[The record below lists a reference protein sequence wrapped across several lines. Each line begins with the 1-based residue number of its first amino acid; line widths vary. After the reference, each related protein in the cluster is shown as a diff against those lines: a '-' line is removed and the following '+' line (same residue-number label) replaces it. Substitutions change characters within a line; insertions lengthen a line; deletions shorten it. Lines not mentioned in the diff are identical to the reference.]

1 MFFRHFRLGEELRR
15 VTQMQHADDI
25 VDVVAKE
32 RHARVCGGSNLPDD
46 LVDRRFDVDAR
57 HLRPGHHDV
66 IDRDFVEVEDAQH
79 HVLVLG
85 LDLGAL
91 VHDRAQFLLA
101 EMIFCG
107 MLRAEAEHQ
116 QNPVGH
122 TVDDS
127 DDWVPDP
134 AKEVEDVRGRQRNLL
149 RMRGRNRLGRNLRE
163 DQEDDRAGHGRDGN
177 ADIAKETNRQRRR
190 QRCC

>member
-1 MFFRHFRLGEELRR
+1 MFWCW
-15 VTQMQHADDI
+15 VSI
-25 VDVVAKE
+25 W
-32 RHARVCGGSNLPDD
+32 
-46 LVDRRFDVDAR
+46 
-57 HLRPGHHDV
+57 
-66 IDRDFVEVEDAQH
+66 
-79 HVLVLG
+79 
-85 LDLGAL
+85 AL

-107 MLRAEAEHQ
+107 MFRAEAEHP

-122 TVDDS
+122 TVDDP

-149 RMRGRNRLGRNLRE
+149 RMRGRNRLGRNLRG

-177 ADIAKETNRQRRR
+177 ADIAKDAAESSPGYCRSE
-190 QRCC
+190 